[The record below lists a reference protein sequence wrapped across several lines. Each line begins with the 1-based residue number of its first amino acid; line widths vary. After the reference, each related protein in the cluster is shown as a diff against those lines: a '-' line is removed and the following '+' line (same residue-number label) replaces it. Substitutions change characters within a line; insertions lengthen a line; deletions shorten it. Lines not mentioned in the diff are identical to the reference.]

1 MPVKVSGAEE
11 WIPAFAGITM
21 GFVASGALK

>member
-1 MPVKVSGAEE
+1 MPAKISGAEE

-21 GFVASGALK
+21 GFVASGVLR